1 MTAYLKK
8 SFVYKLHYWIEQ
20 KLGIIL
26 IPLSKAL
33 DGGVLRVLVIL
44 LRFPDD
50 DTIFL
55 LGNTILYFYVFT
67 NVVIE

>member
-33 DGGVLRVLVIL
+33 DGGVLVIL

>member
-1 MTAYLKK
+1 MTACLKK

-33 DGGVLRVLVIL
+33 DGGVLVIL
-44 LRFPDD
+44 LKFPDN

>member
-33 DGGVLRVLVIL
+33 DGGVLVIL
-44 LRFPDD
+44 LKFPDDPDD

-55 LGNTILYFYVFT
+55 LGNTILYFSVFT